1 MTLSKTTKASQSFQ
15 SYWTA
20 RHPFRNIEICQKSI
34 PELHILTTYIDLK
47 VVHRC
52 ENNNARVSMN
62 NDEVM
67 ILIVIGEILCIS
79 DTITYENSIL
89 FVDFLP
95 VKCVGIRHITR
106 FYLWFMIVICFVENA
121 FCLLLWKFLF
131 CLPNVICTRNIQY

>member
-62 NDEVM
+62 NVEVM

-79 DTITYENSIL
+79 DTKYY
-89 FVDFLP
+89 V
-95 VKCVGIRHITR
+95 
-106 FYLWFMIVICFVENA
+106 
-121 FCLLLWKFLF
+121 
-131 CLPNVICTRNIQY
+131 